1 MSDFIVLE
9 ILDNGLKTN
18 KQQKQKNK
26 NEAGETVQWVKAL
39 AVQAQGTDLGFLETH
54 THSPVHTLTYAHTQT
69 CTYAHAFRHI
79 HMSKKRGEGK
89 YWI

>member
-9 ILDNGLKTN
+9 ILDNALKTN

-26 NEAGETVQWVKAL
+26 NEAGEMAQWVKAL

-54 THSPVHTLTYAHTQT
+54 THVHPHTNMHICTHIHAHTYA
-69 CTYAHAFRHI
+69 
-79 HMSKKRGEGK
+79 KDKGGG
-89 YWI
+89 